1 MKYLHEARTAVAVF
15 FILGAPLSPALAGG
29 ETSARVLL
37 AQMPMRPPGP
47 PSAGGGMQGGMTGM
61 QPQQAPPSGGAG
73 MAPAQPPGP
82 PSTGGGMQ
90 GGMEDDKMGMPPQ
103 NAPGPG
109 GGMAGMPPPG
119 PPAAPGGMAGGGN
132 GMMPM
137 PAGMM
142 QMMQAMMGQMAK
154 MQPPPAAPLDHVE
167 GRIAFLKAELGITE
181 AQSQAWDQFAQAL
194 RTSREHLA
202 EARQALVA
210 STAGQSGVPGRLEA
224 YERHLS
230 MRLDS
235 LRGARESFQRLYT
248 VLSPAQ
254 KQNADELV
262 APLLASF

>member
-1 MKYLHEARTAVAVF
+1 MKYFHNARTAAAGLLIF
-15 FILGAPLSPALAGG
+15 GAPISPALAGG
-29 ETSARVLL
+29 EGGSPILL
-37 AQMPMRPPGP
+37 AQMMPMQPPG
-47 PSAGGGMQGGMTGM
+47 AGGGMQGGMVGM
-61 QPQQAPPSGGAG
+61 PPQQPAPNGGAG
-73 MAPAQPPGP
+73 TAPAQPQGS
-82 PSTGGGMQ
+82 PSAGGMQ
-90 GGMEDDKMGMPPQ
+90 GGMRDGMPPQ
-103 NAPGPG
+103 NAAGPG

-119 PPAAPGGMAGGGN
+119 PPASPGMAGAGAGA

-142 QMMQAMMGQMAK
+142 QMLETMMGQMAK

-210 STAGQSGVPGRLEA
+210 SAGGQSGVPGRLEA

-235 LRGARESFQRLYT
+235 LRGARESFQRLYA

-262 APLLASF
+262 APLLATF